1 MTKDSPL
8 MEYKTLQQWLQA
20 AATATATLT
29 GPSAHGYHGFDGLS
43 QSGSTFWGDK
53 GGSLTTSNNG
63 FWLTTGG
70 IGVVLCWNTPPS
82 ATGPTWYPNDPTI
95 LSVAGA
101 HDWGTADLFATMYG
115 MPSLDP
121 VAHPIAPMP
130 SPAPVPAMS
139 GNHMVAAP
147 GRPTRM

>member
-8 MEYKTLQQWLQA
+8 MQYTTLQQWLGA
-20 AATATATLT
+20 AASATATLS

-43 QSGSTFWGDK
+43 QSGSTFSGDK
-53 GGSLTTSNNG
+53 GGSLTTSNNA
-63 FWLTTGG
+63 FWVTTGG

-95 LSVAGA
+95 LSVAGS
-101 HDWGTADLFATMYG
+101 HDWGAADLFATTYG

-121 VAHPIAPMP
+121 AAPHKAPIPP
-130 SPAPVPAMS
+130 LKPLPPMS
-139 GNHMVAAP
+139 GGHMMLP
-147 GRPTRM
+147 EGRPMRM